1 MKKFI
6 VIANWKM
13 YKTID
18 EACATYLEITK
29 KVRPYSLL
37 DKIDIVIA
45 SPSPYIYSLYNKSL
59 EENNGILLAAQNCSV
74 ESFGAYTG
82 DVSAPM
88 LKSIGAEYVIV
99 GHSESRKYFNETD
112 SDINKKITMA
122 IKYNIKPI
130 LCVGEPIEVRNLGR
144 HIDFVVNQL
153 NMALENLSD
162 IQRKG
167 LIIAYEPLWA
177 IGTNNSASSAD
188 AENMHV
194 AIRLWMASKYGNELA
209 SSLRIVY
216 GGSVS
221 PDNIASLSKEP
232 NIDGVLVGGAS
243 LDPDK
248 FFQIIELYSKR

>member
-1 MKKFI
+1 MFR
-6 VIANWKM
+6 W
-13 YKTID
+13 
-18 EACATYLEITK
+18 
-29 KVRPYSLL
+29 
-37 DKIDIVIA
+37 
-45 SPSPYIYSLYNKSL
+45 SP
-59 EENNGILLAAQNCSV
+59 LALIM
-74 ESFGAYTG
+74 G

-248 FFQIIELYSKR
+248 FFHIIELYSKR